1 MTSTK
6 LAFLT
11 EATDA
16 YTPYQGAG
24 NYDDMVKAKMESLV
38 REAYPWLGDF
48 TLQIV
53 DSDRDKSYACA
64 AGALR
69 GFSSGYAVEFPVFYL
84 EGDIMDIPTF
94 VLPDRKLMLPF
105 DESFYKVITST
116 LNNSDDLGLVRER
129 KDLSDALVA
138 ALADTDYHNVSE
150 VIKMGSFSR
159 IASFIPRRMLRS
171 YAKTACG
178 KCPELIRDFYSAL
191 KLSQVR
197 SSVKTAAAADAK
209 LTFKEDTDEPITSI
223 VTPVFLSEAEAK
235 ELDSAGTETK
245 LVAICEDCYVLPEAN
260 NKLNMTSMPTAEE
273 VARSMGHDFEYLT
286 PGEWSKVAESEMR
299 SKPFEPFV
307 SVCPSSTRDFWVA
320 PLIDPADGGDWKI
333 RCCDDYVSEMESES
347 QRKAYVLARNNLGGE
362 YATFER
368 ANRMP
373 LNAYDCETFDRAM
386 VFYFPKRA
394 EKRSYLADI
403 LDTPLSLHH
412 DLDGILTTNR
422 GGMRLPIATDGG
434 KYALLDLTSDRAYS
448 FREDQSSITRISGSN
463 GTTIVNYKSGNDV
476 VIKVVADKKSGVVK
490 TITYRS
496 DFAPAGM
503 IEYDTASKFV
513 TLEFDGKVKTYNPNE
528 YSISAKNGEWAMNGV
543 TVLNALTEGKRDI
556 LIKAYR
562 GGDCAKDLAS
572 FTTEMF
578 DARYLDKDFVLN
590 GLGKKAVF
598 QVGLPCTVIQVDR
611 NGKTVI
617 NMPRPEKSEGPRM
630 IKYTYLDPEKAV
642 NAIAHLGIEPEDLAQ
657 VYSDIKH
664 GQDHLSAINS
674 NGMESLSYALTPAE
688 PGMEQQGLGV
698 ESILQQAAVLLDN
711 IQQTQAQMKY
721 DQELRDRALDTQM
734 QLVDEKLDS
743 IEQLKEV
750 LERVI
755 VNGETEAPAEEAP
768 VEAPVEEAE
777 GTTPPEVIETLVS
790 AALDPSTAEA
800 NDMGPDEVTLLQS
813 AAQGDEEAAAAA
825 GLTGNDYA
833 LFLQLYHEN
842 ADQNNYAGPAAG
854 PTGESEGN
862 ADAAAV
868 PEPATAEPAAAEQA
882 AAPTEAL
889 APASEATA
897 EDIQQLAQILAD
909 PKAAK
914 REMDPEMVDNL
925 MRAVLGD
932 EDAAALIG
940 LTVDIAKQADDM
952 ADQIAKA
959 KAKEEEAKAKEENL
973 ETLAK
978 LLTDPEAAKQD
989 VGEDMVNALLAAV
1002 QGDAGAAEQIGITVA
1017 DAQAAAFR
1025 AQQAAA
1031 PGQPTPEDAPATA
1044 EAEQTTDSAAAE
1056 PAPAEPA
1063 PEQQTQPSASD
1074 EDIETLAN
1082 IILNEDQARQQMG
1095 DEMVDNLGKAVEGD
1109 EEAAMKIGITVADA
1123 QAAAQRAVEMQG
1135 NSENTSGGE
1144 TSQQEAAPQEPSPQ
1158 EGEAAPAEGEQQPQ
1172 DGSLTD
1178 EDKQVIAEILA
1189 DPEAAKQNYDPEV
1202 VDQVV
1207 AAANGDEEAASQL
1220 QTTVAEIQEVAQSA
1234 QQQGA
1239 PAEGDPNAQ
1248 GGEQQ
1253 PQTPQE
1259 ADQMLRDNFDHAR
1272 QLVEAYLDPSKVE
1285 EYDISAED
1293 LGTVTLVLRSPDV
1306 AMRSGVPGEQVQA
1319 ISDAY
1324 KMLTGKSVYQS
1335 AEQEFENGAAGSLPV
1350 AAPQLTAMQTAM
1362 PVSKAFEEYSKPLI
1376 QTSALLDLLPKVKT
1390 AKLFFKNADAFRD
1403 MLSTLGEILINLQL
1417 NAVHYKESLG
1427 SESFKKLLTRIRK
1440 MYEDFGSTVLEMY
1453 SLDKD

>member
-38 REAYPWLGDF
+38 HEAYPWLGDF

-191 KLSQVR
+191 KLSQAR
-197 SSVKTAAAADAK
+197 NSVKTAAAADTAK
-209 LTFKEDTDEPITSI
+209 LTFKEDADEPITSI

-235 ELDSAGTETK
+235 ELDSEGTETK

-273 VARSMGHDFEYLT
+273 VARSMGQDFEYLT

-307 SVCPSSTRDFWVA
+307 SVCPSSMRDFWVA
-320 PLIDPADGGDWKI
+320 PLIDPTGDGDWKLH
-333 RCCDDYVSEMESES
+333 CCSDYVSEMESES
-347 QRKAYVLARNNLGGE
+347 QKKAYVLARNNLGGE

-368 ANRMP
+368 ANRTP
-373 LNAYDCETFDRAM
+373 FNAYDCETFDRAM
-386 VFYFPKRA
+386 VFYFPKRT

-403 LDTPLSLHH
+403 LDTPLSLQH
-412 DLDGILTTNR
+412 DLNGILTTNR
-422 GGMRLPIATDGG
+422 GCLRVPIATDGG
-434 KYALLDLTSDRAYS
+434 KYALLDLTSDRAYTL
-448 FREDQSSITRISGSN
+448 RENPSNPAKTSGAN
-463 GTTIVNYKSGNDV
+463 GTTILNYKSGNDV
-476 VIKVVADKKSGVVK
+476 VIKVVADKRSGAVK

-496 DFAPAGM
+496 DFAPSGM
-503 IEYDTASKFV
+503 CEYDTSNKFV
-513 TLEFDGKVKTYNPNE
+513 TLEFDGRVKTYNPNE
-528 YSISAKNGEWAMNGV
+528 YSISAENGDWSMNGV
-543 TVLNALTEGKRDI
+543 TVLKALTEGKRDI
-556 LIKAYR
+556 LIKAYH
-562 GGDCAKDLAS
+562 GGECAKDLAS
-572 FTTEMF
+572 FTKEMF
-578 DARYLDKDFVLN
+578 DARYLNKDFVLN
-590 GLGKKAVF
+590 GLGKKANLP
-598 QVGLPCTVIQVDR
+598 VGLPCTVIQVDR

-617 NMPRPEKSEGPRM
+617 SMPRSEKSEGPRM

-642 NAIAHLGIEPEDLAQ
+642 NAIAHLGIEPEDLMQ
-657 VYSDIKH
+657 VYSDIKQ

-768 VEAPVEEAE
+768 AGAPVEEAK
-777 GTTPPEVIETLVS
+777 GTMPPEVIETLVS

-825 GLTGNDYA
+825 GLTGNDYV
-833 LFLQLYHEN
+833 LFLRLYHEN
-842 ADQNNYAGPAAG
+842 ADQNNYAEPASG
-854 PTGESEGN
+854 PTGESEGD
-862 ADAAAV
+862 AETPAAAAPV
-868 PEPATAEPAAAEQA
+868 PAATEPAAEPAE
-882 AAPTEAL
+882 
-889 APASEATA
+889 APAQVPEVTA
-897 EDIQQLAQILAD
+897 EDIQRLAQILAD

-925 MRAVLGD
+925 LRAVLGD
-932 EDAAALIG
+932 EKAANTIG
-940 LTVDIAKQADDM
+940 ITAEIAKQADDM
-952 ADQIAKA
+952 ADQIAEAKA
-959 KAKEEEAKAKEENL
+959 RDEEIKAKEDNI

-978 LLTDPEAAKQD
+978 LLEDPEAAKQN
-989 VGEDMVNALLAAV
+989 VSEDMVTALLAAV
-1002 QGDAGAAEQIGITVA
+1002 QGDANAAEQIGITVA

-1025 AQQAAA
+1025 AQK
-1031 PGQPTPEDAPATA
+1031 ATA
-1044 EAEQTTDSAAAE
+1044 PEQPAPEEAPVPVEAEQTVDSAAPE

-1123 QAAAQRAVEMQG
+1123 QAAAQRAVEMQ
-1135 NSENTSGGE
+1135 NNGE
-1144 TSQQEAAPQEPSPQ
+1144 GASAEEVPQQEAAPQEPAPQ
-1158 EGEAAPAEGEQQPQ
+1158 GGEAAPAEGEQQLQ
-1172 DGSLTD
+1172 GGSLTD

-1189 DPEAAKQNYDPEV
+1189 DPEAAKQNYDPAV

-1220 QTTVAEIQEVAQSA
+1220 QTTVAEIQEVAQGA

-1259 ADQMLRDNFDHAR
+1259 ADQMLRNNFDHAR

-1285 EYDISAED
+1285 EYDVSAED

-1306 AMRSGVPGEQVQA
+1306 AMRAGVPGEQVQA

-1362 PVSKAFEEYSKPLI
+1362 PVNKAFEEYAKPLI